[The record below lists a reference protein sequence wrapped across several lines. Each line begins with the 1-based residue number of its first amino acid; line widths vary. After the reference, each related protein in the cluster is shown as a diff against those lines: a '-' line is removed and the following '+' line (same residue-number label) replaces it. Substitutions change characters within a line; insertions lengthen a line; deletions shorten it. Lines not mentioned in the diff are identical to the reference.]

1 MSRRNSI
8 PRGKVRIRRD
18 SGTKLDYYNKIV
30 SKSILIHQNPVTG
43 LFAASS
49 ETDHAWVRDNVYS
62 IMSGKRNKL
71 IYKFEPLLVILFIYQ
86 YNAIF
91 MLNNFSRN
99 F

>member
-1 MSRRNSI
+1 MIIIIIVIIVYKQSSNSFWPSLIQQGMSRRNSI

-62 IMSGKRNKL
+62 IMSGK
-71 IYKFEPLLVILFIYQ
+71 
-86 YNAIF
+86 
-91 MLNNFSRN
+91 
-99 F
+99 